1 MTKRILL
8 VEDETPLA
16 KGLRLNFEL
25 EGHEVEWAASG
36 AEARRALAAG
46 APDLVVLD
54 VMLPDV
60 SGFQLLQEVKRRD
73 VRLPVLVLT
82 ACAADEER
90 ILGLSLGADDYLTK
104 PFNLE
109 ELILRVRGML
119 RRGAWYQ
126 EPPPGTIDLGP
137 CRLHPARSVL
147 ERGSGTTLLTER
159 ELALLLHLWRKRNQV
174 VTRRELLVEVW
185 GYSPDFESRTVD
197 IFIGRLRRLLGDDPE
212 APGLLRTVRGQGYE
226 LVLDGPP
233 ESGIRAGD
241 GAV

>member
-1 MTKRILL
+1 MKKRILL
-8 VEDETPLA
+8 VEDEPQLA

-25 EGHEVEWAASG
+25 EGHEVEWAATG
-36 AEARRALAAG
+36 AQARRALAALD
-46 APDLVVLD
+46 PDLVVLD

-60 SGFQLLQEVKRRD
+60 SGFQILQEVKRRD

-82 ACAADEER
+82 ACAGDEDR

-109 ELILRVRGML
+109 ELVLRVRGML

-126 EPPPGTIDLGP
+126 ESLPATIDLGAGVLLP
-137 CRLHPARSVL
+137 GRSVL
-147 ERGSGTTLLTER
+147 ERGGATTLLTER
-159 ELALLLHLWRKRNQV
+159 ELLLLLHLWRKRNQV
-174 VTRRELLVEVW
+174 VSRKELLVEVW

-212 APGLLRTVRGQGYE
+212 QPRKLKTVRGQGY
-226 LVLDGPP
+226 LLAHG
-233 ESGIRAGD
+233 
-241 GAV
+241 